1 MNPIWRCLLSP
12 KHPDLDYVRT
22 DYLFATEVIDTL
34 RDCCGPPSPAIPVRT
49 NQSIAACTRFATRSR
64 RSECQGSGL
73 TKLVK

>member
-1 MNPIWRCLLSP
+1 MNRIWCLPGLTEIPGS
-12 KHPDLDYVRT
+12 VRT